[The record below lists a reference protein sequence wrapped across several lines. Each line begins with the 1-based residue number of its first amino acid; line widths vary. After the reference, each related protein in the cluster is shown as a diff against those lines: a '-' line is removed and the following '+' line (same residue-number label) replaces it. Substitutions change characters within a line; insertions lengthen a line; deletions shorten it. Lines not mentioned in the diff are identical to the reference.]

1 LEAIYYVMC
10 FACHRR
16 CEHCYE
22 DRFRPYVRDELVTVV
37 AEAKANYA
45 RIIDHFPDR
54 ITYLDLADPAEDG
67 TLPEKT
73 GRVILSGGE
82 ALLDPLRAEVTYK
95 VVERLTVKYGRRGGV
110 KIVVQTTGDL
120 LVLSQRE
127 RAWRQLFELIDMR
140 AESVENG
147 RPRREKRVGAARRR
161 GSNRSRE
168 PELAA
173 AGIAA
178 DGPQVLRSQAV
189 GPAACPSG

>member
-1 LEAIYYVMC
+1 MESIYYVMC

-16 CEHCYE
+16 CKHCYE
-22 DRFRPYVRDELVTVV
+22 DRFRPYVRDELAAVV

-54 ITYLDLADPAEDG
+54 MTYLDLTDPAEDG

-95 VVERLTVKYGRRGGV
+95 VVERLTAKYARHGGV

-120 LVLSQRE
+120 LDECTVTGLLQRGVYMISVAGVDDYHVGME
-127 RAWRQLFELIDMR
+127 GPEKQRRFMDDLTRLFET
-140 AESVENG
+140 
-147 RPRREKRVGAARRR
+147 
-161 GSNRSRE
+161 
-168 PELAA
+168 
-173 AGIAA
+173 AG
-178 DGPQVLRSQAV
+178 
-189 GPAACPSG
+189 